1 LKIPRFTSVTL
12 LGFAASVGTAV
23 VVATNAF
30 SGASTAASGRVV
42 LLKKKRA
49 PPHAARSATK
59 ARRERWRAGEAIER
73 KRRWQLLPRVHCNA
87 ALQSVDHRVFNFP
100 CAPTYL

>member
-30 SGASTAASGRVV
+30 SGASTAASGRRG
-42 LLKKKRA
+42 LAEEKAGTA
-49 PPHAARSATK
+49 PRGKERHEGEEGEVASRGSHRTK
-59 ARRERWRAGEAIER
+59 AS
-73 KRRWQLLPRVHCNA
+73 VA
-87 ALQSVDHRVFNFP
+87 ATTKGTLQCGAAVSGSP
-100 CAPTYL
+100 CV